1 MGIQVQTSNIAGAN
15 RDISNAGVTGTSSKT
30 TSGAD
35 VSDAANGDTVSLS
48 GVSNLIALAK
58 ADSSP
63 SRQAQINSLSD
74 LVRSGQYQT
83 NVNDISRSMVQD
95 LIVG

>member
-1 MGIQVQTSNIAGAN
+1 MGIQVQTSNIAGTN
-15 RDISNAGVTGTSSKT
+15 KDISNAAVTGTSPKT
-30 TSGAD
+30 TSGND
-35 VSDAANGDTVSLS
+35 VSDATNGDTVSLS

-63 SRQAQINSLSD
+63 DRQAKINSLSD

-83 NVNDISRSMVQD
+83 NVSDISRSMVQD